1 MTNFTKMNR
10 IETLFQNKKQNITS
24 VYFTAGFPNL
34 NDTETII
41 TELEKAGTDLIEI
54 GFPFSDPVA
63 DGPVIQQSSEQ
74 ALNNGMTVKL
84 LFEQLKDIR
93 QKVQIPLI
101 LMGYINPVMQYGIEN
116 FCRDASKIGIDA
128 MILPDLPVEMY
139 LNEYYSTFK
148 QYNLH
153 YIPLIPPQTDDAR
166 IKMIDEACSGF
177 IYLVSSSSTTG
188 TKTAQGS
195 ILEEFASRVK
205 KLELRNPQLIGF
217 GIKDKESFENVC
229 KYASGGIIGT
239 AFIKTLSKEGNMVEN
254 IHKFISSL
262 K

>member
-1 MTNFTKMNR
+1 MNR
-10 IETLFQNKKQNITS
+10 IESLFQNKKKNIIST
-24 VYFTAGFPNL
+24 YFTAGYPDL

-41 TELEKAGTDLIEI
+41 TELEKAGADLIEI

-74 ALNNGMTVKL
+74 ALKNGMTVKL
-84 LFEQLKDIR
+84 LFEQLKNIR
-93 QKVQIPLI
+93 QKVNIPLV

-116 FCRDASKIGIDA
+116 FCKDAAEIGIDA

-139 LNEYYSTFK
+139 LKEYKSVFE

-153 YIPLIPPQTDDAR
+153 YIPLIPPQTSDER

-195 ILEEFASRVK
+195 VLEEFATK
-205 KLELRNPQLIGF
+205 INKLQLKNPQLIGF

-239 AFIKTLSKEGNMVEN
+239 AFIQTLAKEGNMVEN
-254 IHKFISSL
+254 IHEFIKSL